1 MNHTEAAYINVGAK
15 FERAQTPDKAR
26 AVAEYIRAMLSSED
40 PRDVSDCRR
49 LIEQGRAEVRH

>member
-1 MNHTEAAYINVGAK
+1 MNHTEAAYINAGAK

-26 AVAEYIRAMLSSED
+26 AAAEYIRAIMSSED
-40 PRDVSDCRR
+40 PKDVPECRR